1 MREIS
6 VKKITEI
13 VAELSVRA
21 NLSLRKDILMALKKA
36 LLSEKSASARDIIRI
51 LIENARIA
59 EKDKIPICQD
69 TGFAEVFCRIGRDT
83 CIKGDPAKAINKGI
97 RLGYEK
103 AFLRK
108 SVVLDPIIRKNTN
121 TNTPCVIHYDLVRG
135 GKIEITVLAKGFGSE
150 NASALKMLKP
160 NDSEESIVDFVLD
173 TVIKAGSQACPP
185 LVIGIGLGGTLDK
198 SALLATQ
205 AILYPISR
213 KNPKRHLARIEEIIF
228 KRVNLTGIGP
238 AGLGGSTTCLGVNI
252 LSFPTHIAGLP
263 LCVKISCHATR
274 SATGII

>member
-1 MREIS
+1 MREIPGN
-6 VKKITEI
+6 KITEI
-13 VAELSVRA
+13 VAKLSIRA
-21 NLSLRKDILMALKKA
+21 NLSLRKDILLALEKA
-36 LLSEKSASARDIIRI
+36 LLSEKNVNAKHIIKI
-51 LIENARIA
+51 LIENAKIA
-59 EKDKIPICQD
+59 KKDNIPICQD
-69 TGFAEVFCRIGRDT
+69 TGFAEVFCSIGQDT
-83 CIKGDPAKAINKGI
+83 CIKGDATKAINKGI
-97 RLGYEK
+97 RIGYSR
-103 AFLRK
+103 ACLRK
-108 SVVLDPIIRKNTN
+108 SVVSDPIIRKNTN

-135 GKIEITVLAKGFGSE
+135 DKIKITVLAKGFGSE

-160 NDSEESIVDFVLD
+160 NDSEEDIVDFVLH
-173 TVIKAGSQACPP
+173 VVKSSGAQACPP

-213 KNPKRHLARIEEIIF
+213 KNPKKHLARIEEIIF